1 MYLFLGRGVFGAYN
15 LSFVNITADD
25 TSVSL
30 QAICDSEALDCDM
43 DFPPGFGPSLEYAES
58 SHSASLLA
66 VDSCEGK
73 ISGKPES
80 SSTIYYDP
88 SSGVQVMLANE
99 LYVSAKETLFHH
111 FREVIAE
118 EITNCLC
125 FGLEDST
132 DQVR

>member
-1 MYLFLGRGVFGAYN
+1 M
-15 LSFVNITADD
+15 
-25 TSVSL
+25 SL
-30 QAICDSEALDCDM
+30 QAISDSEAVECDM
-43 DFPPGFGPSLEYAES
+43 DFPPGFGPSLERAES
-58 SHSASLLA
+58 SLSPSSIDIH
-66 VDSCEGK
+66 SCEYK

-80 SSTIYYDP
+80 RSTIYFDP

-125 FGLEDST
+125 FGLEDGT
-132 DQVR
+132 NQVR

>member
-1 MYLFLGRGVFGAYN
+1 M
-15 LSFVNITADD
+15 
-25 TSVSL
+25 SL
-30 QAICDSEALDCDM
+30 QAISDSEAVECDM
-43 DFPPGFGPSLEYAES
+43 DFPPGFGPSLERAES
-58 SHSASLLA
+58 SLSPSSIDIH
-66 VDSCEGK
+66 SCEYK

-80 SSTIYYDP
+80 RSTIYFDP

-125 FGLEDST
+125 FGLEDGT